1 MHKDFGDVVPAGAP
15 EYGKQGQTMLV
26 VSRERVGRVFV
37 VQALREHGLHTV
49 VSDNAQQ
56 AVRRMNSGQCPI
68 AGIVIVG
75 DLSDGTA
82 ESYQRWLR
90 TQGHHALPLVSIGSA
105 VADNDA
111 FARSVDPR
119 EWLTS
124 SAEVLHSLGLIDR
137 RSAARTPGAAPADA
151 APTAA

>member
-1 MHKDFGDVVPAGAP
+1 MHKEFGDVDPAVAP
-15 EYGKQGQTMLV
+15 EYGKQGQTVLV

-37 VQALREHGLHTV
+37 VQELRAHGLHTV

-68 AGIVIVG
+68 AAIVIVG

-90 TQGHHALPLVSIGSA
+90 SQGHHALPLISIGSA
-105 VADNDA
+105 VADND
-111 FARSVDPR
+111 
-119 EWLTS
+119 
-124 SAEVLHSLGLIDR
+124 
-137 RSAARTPGAAPADA
+137 
-151 APTAA
+151 

>member
-1 MHKDFGDVVPAGAP
+1 MHKDFGDVGAQGS
-15 EYGKQGQTMLV
+15 ETVYGKQGQTILV

-37 VQALREHGLHTV
+37 VQELRSHGLHTV

-56 AVRRMNSGQCPI
+56 AVRRMNSGQCAI

-75 DLSDGTA
+75 DLADGTA

-90 TQGHHALPLVSIGSA
+90 SQGHHALPLVSIGST
-105 VADNDA
+105 VADDDA

-119 EWLTS
+119 EWAS
-124 SAEVLHSLGLIDR
+124 SSTGVLHSLGLIDR
-137 RSAARTPGAAPADA
+137 RVAARPAA
-151 APTAA
+151 TAA

>member
-1 MHKDFGDVVPAGAP
+1 MHKDIGDVVPAETP
-15 EYGKQGQTMLV
+15 EYGKQGHTVLV

-37 VQALREHGLHTV
+37 VQELRAHGLHTV
-49 VSDNAQQ
+49 ISDNAQQ

-68 AGIVIVG
+68 AAIVIVG
-75 DLSDGTA
+75 DLADGTA

-90 TQGHHALPLVSIGSA
+90 NQGHHALPLISIGST

-119 EWLTS
+119 EWITS

-137 RSAARTPGAAPADA
+137 RAVARTPA
-151 APTAA
+151 TAA

>member
-1 MHKDFGDVVPAGAP
+1 MHKDVGDVVAAEVP
-15 EYGKQGQTMLV
+15 EYGKQGQTILV

-37 VQALREHGLHTV
+37 VQELRAHGLHTV
-49 VSDNAQQ
+49 ISDNAQQ

-75 DLSDGTA
+75 DLADGTA

-90 TQGHHALPLVSIGSA
+90 SQGHHDLALISIGSP
-105 VADNDA
+105 VGDDDP

-119 EWLTS
+119 EWITS
-124 SAEVLHSLGLIDR
+124 SGEVLHSLGLIDR
-137 RSAARTPGAAPADA
+137 RAVVRTPAAA
-151 APTAA
+151 